1 MKKTKV
7 KSDLYELPNLGP
19 RSIERLE
26 QVGVTS
32 IKQLQKYG
40 PEKVYDMLCTQYK
53 THMHMAFLYVL
64 RSACSYANEKIDREG
79 ALRWWMFRSP
89 KDRELVIYYKQKFSS
104 IRAQAQHKK

>member
-1 MKKTKV
+1 MKKQ

-26 QVGVTS
+26 KVGITS

-40 PEKVYDMLCTQYK
+40 PEKVYDKLCVHYK

-64 RSACSYANEKIDREG
+64 RSACSYANGNIDWEG
-79 ALRWWMFRSP
+79 AKRWWMFRSV
-89 KDRELVIYYKQKFSS
+89 KDKEIVSYYKNKF
-104 IRAQAQHKK
+104 KK